1 MDKQILNAEE
11 RKITGRKVK
20 KLRKTGMLPGNIF
33 GKKIK
38 SLSVA
43 IKTQDFNKVYKEV
56 GETGLLELQIGK
68 DNRAVLVANVQKD
81 PVSDVPLH
89 VDFHQVDLKE
99 KVTADVPIE
108 VIGESPAE
116 KQGIGTLVQYLNEIE
131 VEALPADLPEK
142 FEVNAENLIEVDHAV
157 SVKDLK
163 VDTSKVEVKVDLEE
177 IIAKIEPLQKEEEV
191 APALPEEVV
200 PTEGA
205 EVPAA
210 GEEATGEL
218 TSEAPE
224 AGAKE
229 ESK

>member
-99 KVTADVPIE
+99 KVTADVP
-108 VIGESPAE
+108 
-116 KQGIGTLVQYLNEIE
+116 
-131 VEALPADLPEK
+131 
-142 FEVNAENLIEVDHAV
+142 
-157 SVKDLK
+157 
-163 VDTSKVEVKVDLEE
+163 
-177 IIAKIEPLQKEEEV
+177 
-191 APALPEEVV
+191 
-200 PTEGA
+200 
-205 EVPAA
+205 
-210 GEEATGEL
+210 
-218 TSEAPE
+218 
-224 AGAKE
+224 
-229 ESK
+229 